1 METENLAVNDAELGD
16 TPAIETHSE
25 QDEKAFLSTLDDDSQ
40 DFDPT
45 SVKAKEDDKKAETE
59 AAAGVVF
66 IGLMTVEQTMK
77 TLVHPE
83 FGFDPDQSEAVAY
96 KVAPL
101 IVKYGGNPPP
111 WLAAY
116 MDEIMAVAAIGMLAI
131 SSWMQVKQLKAA
143 DIAAAKEKAK
153 QAANDDHQQEAA

>member
-1 METENLAVNDAELGD
+1 METENPAVNDGEYGES
-16 TPAIETHSE
+16 PAIETHSE
-25 QDEKAFLSTLDDDSQ
+25 QEEKAFLNTLDDDSH
-40 DFDPT
+40 DFDPA
-45 SVKAKEDDKKAETE
+45 SVQAKEQDTKAEIE

-77 TLVHPE
+77 TMVHPDFAFNPE
-83 FGFDPDQSEAVAY
+83 QAESVAY

-116 MDEIMAVAAIGMLAI
+116 MDEIMAVAAIGMLGL
-131 SSWMQVKQLKAA
+131 SSFMQIKQLKAA
-143 DIAAAKEKAK
+143 DIEAAKEKAK
-153 QAANDDHQQEAA
+153 NAANDDHQQEAA

>member
-1 METENLAVNDAELGD
+1 METENQAVNDAELGD
-16 TPAIETHSE
+16 STVIETHSE
-25 QDEKAFLSTLDDDSQ
+25 QDEKAFLSSLDDDAQ
-40 DFDPT
+40 DFDPA
-45 SVKAKEDDKKAETE
+45 SIQAKEDNQKVETE
-59 AAAGVVF
+59 AAAGMVF

-77 TLVHPE
+77 AMVHPD
-83 FGFDPDQSEAVAY
+83 FAFDPEQAESVAY

-116 MDEIMAVAAIGMLAI
+116 MDEIMAVAAIGMLGF

-143 DIAAAKEKAK
+143 DIAAAKERAK
-153 QAANDDHQQEAA
+153 QAANDDQQQEAA